1 MKPEV
6 TLSKLEDA
14 ATLLGVKVSYEV
26 LGASVGHGGLCRVK
40 GEFRVIIDKR
50 ASSEE
55 RVTVLAGS
63 LALAMGRLDPAVV
76 AALDPKLRTLVAFHS
91 PGHGPDVA
99 VPATPP
105 ARRAS

>member
-40 GEFRVIIDKR
+40 GEFRVITDKR
-50 ASSEE
+50 ATSEE

-63 LALAMGRLDPAVV
+63 LALAMGRLDAALV
-76 AALDPKLRTLVAFHS
+76 AALDPKLRALVDFHARGS
-91 PGHGPDVA
+91 A
-99 VPATPP
+99 VPAKPP

>member
-40 GEFRVIIDKR
+40 AELRVIIDKR
-50 ASSEE
+50 ASTEE
-55 RVTVLAGS
+55 RVTTLAGS
-63 LALAMGRLDPAVV
+63 LSTVIDRLRHVGTPVND
-76 AALDPKLRTLVAFHS
+76 DLRELIDQHAPSV
-91 PGHGPDVA
+91 
-99 VPATPP
+99 
-105 ARRAS
+105 RRAS

>member
-14 ATLLGVKVSYEV
+14 ATQLGVKVSYEV

-40 GEFRVIIDKR
+40 TEFRVIIDKR
-50 ASSEE
+50 ASTDE
-55 RVTVLAGS
+55 RVTTLAGS
-63 LALAMGRLDPAVV
+63 LALAMRRLDPTVV
-76 AALDPKLRTLVAFHS
+76 AALDAKLRLLVDFHA
-91 PGHGPDVA
+91 PGSA

>member
-14 ATLLGVKVSYEV
+14 ATQLGVKVSYEV
-26 LGASVGHGGLCRVK
+26 LGAVVGHGGLCRVK

-50 ASSEE
+50 ASAEE
-55 RVTVLAGS
+55 RVTTLAG
-63 LALAMGRLDPAVV
+63 ALASALRRIEDSS
-76 AALDPKLRTLVAFHS
+76 ALDAKLRNLIDFHA
-91 PGHGPDVA
+91 PTA
-99 VPATPP
+99 PP

>member
-1 MKPEV
+1 MKPDV

-50 ASSEE
+50 ASTEE
-55 RVTVLAGS
+55 RVTTLAGS
-63 LALAMGRLDPAVV
+63 LAGVLRRLGDTAEV
-76 AALDPKLRTLVAFHS
+76 DPKVRNLIDFNA
-91 PGHGPDVA
+91 PG
-99 VPATPP
+99 
-105 ARRAS
+105 RAAA

>member
-40 GEFRVIIDKR
+40 AELLVIIDKR
-50 ASSEE
+50 ASTEE
-55 RVTVLAGS
+55 RVTTLAGS
-63 LALAMGRLDPAVV
+63 LALALRRLDATVIAAV
-76 AALDPKLRTLVAFHS
+76 DPKLLKLIDFNSPSGGSSAPDTRRVA
-91 PGHGPDVA
+91 
-99 VPATPP
+99 
-105 ARRAS
+105 